1 MSRIGHVPKLST
13 TSPLARDNSE
23 TNMGTHA
30 SKIRAQ
36 KVVFLF
42 GPKSFLTDLLLQ
54 MSKEDLLMPVR
65 SDSSCSLGK
74 LSVDLSELSERQRP
88 GDDRAHVT
96 RDSQGDVTRDALCD
110 TSSEVSDEGYKS
122 SQGNVSAKT
131 EETNTLRL
139 GRENTNMSTSE
150 GESERLRD
158 DER

>member
-1 MSRIGHVPKLST
+1 
-13 TSPLARDNSE
+13 
-23 TNMGTHA
+23 
-30 SKIRAQ
+30 
-36 KVVFLF
+36 
-42 GPKSFLTDLLLQ
+42 
-54 MSKEDLLMPVR
+54 MPVR

-131 EETNTLRL
+131 EDTNTLRL
-139 GRENTNMSTSE
+139 GRENTNISTNE

-158 DER
+158 YEQW